1 MSVVG
6 KLTQTKTDESSRLC
20 SCWGLT
26 GGKSRLG
33 CPRGRA
39 LQSRGCLEHVHHSS
53 CTELSSHGHLPL
65 EARGSAIKPCVR
77 GSLLSC
83 PATRQHSHTALQINQ
98 LPVICNKPQLS
109 CGAILLHA
117 QHQSLL
123 LHASWLLPLAHYL
136 LLQRSHHLFTCRV
149 TYCPS
154 LFPISTSL
162 SWSCST
168 SCIPTR
174 PRSFPSPILYIR
186 AQTTESKLVS
196 SATHSSTQP

>member
-1 MSVVG
+1 MNRAGFAAAGVLREEKADLDG
-6 KLTQTKTDESSRLC
+6 HMA
-20 SCWGLT
+20 
-26 GGKSRLG
+26 
-33 CPRGRA
+33 GRCNHGA
-39 LQSRGCLEHVHHSS
+39 AWSTCITPP

-136 LLQRSHHLFTCRV
+136 LVQRSHHLITCRV